1 MNHYYLDHYYKI
13 IFDDNFN
20 LSNDCKVAGYDNNNF
35 LSTKVDTGFDF
46 SFKFA
51 IKPLL
56 TINYQS
62 SDKIKAKKCV
72 EEYLIS
78 LIKYDN
84 HKLNKLKAIEQDKIN
99 KFKELESTVEKYYLE
114 LIGKNKKFYS
124 SVSEEKKR
132 IDLFINYISEL
143 KNTNVIIYSD
153 PIIISSEYK
162 KENSDKIIYIIIIFI
177 MFGLFVSAIIILVK
191 DYKL

>member
-1 MNHYYLDHYYKI
+1 MFSVVYFYNAVTKYTYSSVYQTPYRELLVNGTQHKQTIDLHFSPKMNHYYLDHYYKI

-51 IKPLL
+51 IEPLL

-84 HKLNKLKAIEQDKIN
+84 HK
-99 KFKELESTVEKYYLE
+99 
-114 LIGKNKKFYS
+114 
-124 SVSEEKKR
+124 
-132 IDLFINYISEL
+132 
-143 KNTNVIIYSD
+143 
-153 PIIISSEYK
+153 
-162 KENSDKIIYIIIIFI
+162 
-177 MFGLFVSAIIILVK
+177 
-191 DYKL
+191 